1 MQFEETVVGFAN
13 NSYLINKLEVCNFR
27 KFESISV
34 SFERQ
39 LTVLVGDNGVGK
51 STLIDAASIALGTL
65 FQKVENAKAP
75 GITPDDA
82 RGAVIKQGDMFDVQS
97 RYPVTI
103 GADGIVRGE
112 NAHWS
117 RSLNTAKG
125 RTTIADAATVVDAG
139 ARLQKLVRSGE
150 TVVLPI
156 LARYGTDRLWTRT
169 EPKDQSLPNRTR
181 GYEGA
186 LQASSNDAR
195 MNAWFKTQSIWE
207 WQNRRDSAL
216 FSAVKKALASCF
228 DAATSTVDAMVD
240 FDAELGQ
247 LVFTYST
254 ADGSYHRDRIHS
266 MSDGYRGTLSLFADI
281 AYRMAMLNPALGDRV
296 LETPGVVMIDEI
308 DLHLHP
314 RWQAR
319 ILEDLVRIFPNV
331 QFIVTTHSPVVVA
344 SVPRGNIR
352 ILDGQK
358 AVVPATE
365 TRGRDAGDI
374 LNTVLDASS
383 RPEEAVQLF
392 DAFNRAVDEERH
404 ADARVELEKLET
416 FVGADDPDVVAART
430 TLELEELL
438 S

>member
-1 MQFEETVVGFAN
+1 MGFAN
-13 NSYLINKLEVCNFR
+13 DSFLINELGVCNFR
-27 KFESISV
+27 KFESFSV
-34 SFERQ
+34 TFERQ

-51 STLIDAASIALGTL
+51 STLIDAASIALGSL
-65 FQKVENAKAP
+65 FQKIENAKAL

-82 RGAVIKQGDMFDVQS
+82 RGAVIKQGDMFDVQPQ
-97 RYPVTI
+97 YPVAI
-103 GADGIVRGE
+103 DAKGIVLGE
-112 NAHWS
+112 SACWS

-125 RTTIADAATVVDAG
+125 RTTIADAVAAVDAG
-139 ARLQKLVRSGE
+139 AHLQKLVGSGD

-156 LARYGTDRLWTRT
+156 LARYGTDRLWART

-195 MNAWFKTQSIWE
+195 MNAWFKSQSIWE
-207 WQNRRDSAL
+207 WQNRRSSSL
-216 FSAVKKALASCF
+216 FSAVKRALASCF
-228 DAATSTVDAMVD
+228 DAAASTVDAMVD

-247 LVFTYST
+247 LVFTYCT
-254 ADGSYHRDRIHS
+254 PDGSYHRDRIHS

-281 AYRMAMLNPALGDRV
+281 AYRMAMLNPALGNRV

-331 QFIVTTHSPVVVA
+331 QFIVTTHSPIVVA
-344 SVPRGNIR
+344 SVPRDNIR
-352 ILDGQK
+352 ILDGET

-392 DAFNRAVDEERH
+392 DAFNRAIDEERY
-404 ADARVELEKLET
+404 ADAKANLEKLEA

>member
-1 MQFEETVVGFAN
+1 
-13 NSYLINKLEVCNFR
+13 
-27 KFESISV
+27 
-34 SFERQ
+34 
-39 LTVLVGDNGVGK
+39 
-51 STLIDAASIALGTL
+51 
-65 FQKVENAKAP
+65 
-75 GITPDDA
+75 
-82 RGAVIKQGDMFDVQS
+82 
-97 RYPVTI
+97 
-103 GADGIVRGE
+103 
-112 NAHWS
+112 
-117 RSLNTAKG
+117 
-125 RTTIADAATVVDAG
+125 
-139 ARLQKLVRSGE
+139 
-150 TVVLPI
+150 
-156 LARYGTDRLWTRT
+156 
-169 EPKDQSLPNRTR
+169 
-181 GYEGA
+181 
-186 LQASSNDAR
+186 
-195 MNAWFKTQSIWE
+195 
-207 WQNRRDSAL
+207 
-216 FSAVKKALASCF
+216 
-228 DAATSTVDAMVD
+228 
-240 FDAELGQ
+240 
-247 LVFTYST
+247 
-254 ADGSYHRDRIHS
+254 

-352 ILDGQK
+352 VLDGE
-358 AVVPATE
+358 AVSVPATE

-404 ADARVELEKLET
+404 ADARVELEKLEA